1 MVVRPLGLERRH
13 GGGLDRDDVVLDVER
28 GTRRKLVLVLDLV
41 LRKESP
47 SQWLRL
53 SAKLGP
59 YRRIESSMTP
69 DRMLV
74 RRWSSATGSAALTA
88 LRRRELEFSEDDVE
102 EDGESRKNVV
112 MGT

>member
-1 MVVRPLGLERRH
+1 M
-13 GGGLDRDDVVLDVER
+13 R
-28 GTRRKLVLVLDLV
+28 GTRRKLVLVLDLA

-88 LRRRELEFSEDDVE
+88 LRRRELQFSEDDVE